1 MKSLFP
7 SHFASD
13 NGRII
18 KLWADC
24 IFVFDT
30 NVLTGLYK
38 YSDETR
44 DALYQVIESLGER
57 LWIPYQVM
65 LEYLDNRAKIVH
77 DQSKLYTSAITKL
90 EEFRAELEIPTRHPF
105 VSRVIYEEFCRS
117 TEKVL
122 DELKNKKNFHEE
134 RITDDDVKAKLG
146 ELLEGK
152 VGSKYSTEELDALVI
167 EGDIRYLQKIPPGFE
182 DKDKH
187 KGSMLV
193 KEIYKRYGDLIFWKQ
208 ILDKSKESSSSVILV
223 TGERKEDWWS
233 ICGGKTIGPLPGLMD
248 EFLEVTGKDFY
259 IYSTHSFLKLANEYL
274 HQQTSSA
281 AVEEVRDTFINE
293 KQLSIKERE
302 LSSTDDET
310 GELDID
316 STMSQ
321 KYDAGYYQQ
330 QEIMIEGAIAK
341 MDVIIQNLRKKLSE
355 AESSST
361 PSVIEIYKGR
371 LSFSVR
377 RRKSLRMKQR
387 YYARRIS
394 RLLNDELI

>member
-13 NGRII
+13 QGRIV
-18 KLWADC
+18 KLWAEC

-77 DQSKLYTSAITKL
+77 DQSKLYASAITKL
-90 EEFRAELEIPTRHPF
+90 EEFKTELEIPTRHPF
-105 VSRVIYEEFCRS
+105 VSRDIYEEFCRS

-122 DELKNKKNFHEE
+122 DELQNRKNFHEG
-134 RITDDDVKAKLG
+134 RITDDDVKVRLG

-152 VGSKYSTEELDALVI
+152 VGRKYSTEELDALVI

-182 DKDKH
+182 DRDKH

-248 EFLEVTGKDFY
+248 EFLETTGKDFY
-259 IYSTHSFLKLANEYL
+259 IYSTHSFLKFANEYL
-274 HQQTSSA
+274 HQQTSSE
-281 AVEEVRDTFINE
+281 AVDEVRDTFINE
-293 KQLSIKERE
+293 KQLSVKERD
-302 LSSTDDET
+302 LPSTDDES
-310 GELDID
+310 GEADLDD
-316 STMSQ
+316 SASP
-321 KYDAGYYQQ
+321 KYGVGYYQQ
-330 QEIMIEGAIAK
+330 QEMMIEEAIAK
-341 MDVIIQNLRKKLSE
+341 MDVIIQNLREKSSE

-361 PSVIEIYKGR
+361 PSVIEIYRGR
-371 LSFSVR
+371 LNFSVR

-394 RLLNDELI
+394 QFLNNELI

>member
-13 NGRII
+13 QGRIV
-18 KLWADC
+18 KLWAEC

-90 EEFRAELEIPTRHPF
+90 EEFKTELEIPTRHPF
-105 VSRVIYEEFCRS
+105 VSRDIYEEFCRS

-122 DELKNKKNFHEE
+122 DELKDRKNLHEG

-146 ELLEGK
+146 ELLEGR
-152 VGSKYSTEELDALVI
+152 VGPKYSTEELDALVI

-248 EFLEVTGKDFY
+248 EFFEATGKDFY

-293 KQLSIKERE
+293 KQLSIKERD
-302 LSSTDDET
+302 LSSTDEDSSEVDE
-310 GELDID
+310 DN
-316 STMSQ
+316 SVSR
-321 KYDAGYYQQ
+321 KYGADYYQQ
-330 QEIMIEGAIAK
+330 QEIMIEEAIAK
-341 MDVIIQNLRKKLSE
+341 MDVIIKNLREKLSE
-355 AESSST
+355 AELSST
-361 PSVIEIYKGR
+361 PAVIEVYKGR
-371 LSFSVR
+371 LDFSVR

-394 RLLNDELI
+394 QFLNDELI